1 MKQVFSLFTLAIALL
16 ACNKNEMNLRP
27 VNPVDRDGNVVITAT
42 LSPKSNGVKAVS
54 DGGDKIIASWA
65 TSEHLAILYEVGG
78 VKKMADAEI
87 IDVDAEG
94 KATINFSVDGST
106 PDDTPCSIIY
116 PLSACKD
123 DYSGVKE
130 AAEFIGNQDG
140 TLNVGLDV
148 RVGAGSIQ
156 VSTPDLEVTTQPA
169 AQFAIFKF
177 TIRSGNSTTPINA
190 NPLVITVDGQHYTVT
205 PATATD
211 VLYVALPAVSGKKVS
226 FEATDDASNNFT
238 CSKASVSFAA
248 GNYYQTTLKMRQYVL
263 MGDGLKWA
271 VCNIGAELPHE
282 IGDYYSWGSVTT
294 QTVYN
299 WPHYRFVPSGST
311 NYYRMFKYT
320 IPDNDTDCAWYQNG
334 VFVGDNGDGV
344 PHKDLASYDY
354 EDDTA
359 RQIWGS
365 SWRMPT
371 YAEWKVLLNS
381 SKFNWERTTDYNGTG
396 VTGFVVTSKVSGYQ
410 GNSIFFPS
418 SGYWFNTSK
427 SKVNVE
433 GSYWSGTLN
442 DTAVAFYLYIGPESG
457 TSGHTWAVSIRS
469 TGRTVR
475 AVME

>member
-1 MKQVFSLFTLAIALL
+1 MKKVFSLFTLAIALL

-130 AAEFIGNQDG
+130 AAELIGNQDG
-140 TLNVGLDV
+140 TLNAGLDV
-148 RVGAGSIQ
+148 RVGAGNIL
-156 VSTPDLEVTTQPA
+156 VSTPDLEVTAQPA

-177 TIRSGNSTTPINA
+177 TIRSGNSTTPVNA
-190 NPLVITVDGQHYTVT
+190 KPLVINVDGQDFTVT
-205 PATATD
+205 PAAATD

-282 IGDYYSWGSVTT
+282 IGDYYSWAPDSLQLAPLPLRAFGLDELLSHV
-294 QTVYN
+294 QIYDSRQR
-299 WPHYRFVPSGST
+299 YRLCLVP
-311 NYYRMFKYT
+311 
-320 IPDNDTDCAWYQNG
+320 
-334 VFVGDNGDGV
+334 
-344 PHKDLASYDY
+344 
-354 EDDTA
+354 
-359 RQIWGS
+359 
-365 SWRMPT
+365 
-371 YAEWKVLLNS
+371 
-381 SKFNWERTTDYNGTG
+381 ERR
-396 VTGFVVTSKVSGYQ
+396 
-410 GNSIFFPS
+410 
-418 SGYWFNTSK
+418 
-427 SKVNVE
+427 
-433 GSYWSGTLN
+433 L
-442 DTAVAFYLYIGPESG
+442 
-457 TSGHTWAVSIRS
+457 R
-469 TGRTVR
+469 RR
-475 AVME
+475 